1 MELLVR
7 LWPYVK
13 KYLKLTFL
21 AIICTLVVS
30 GTGGATAWLIKPVM
44 DGIFVKKNSSM
55 LTILP
60 FAVFGIYLV
69 KGVFSY
75 LQSYLTQIAS
85 FNIIKDIRSDLYS
98 HMVYLPLKAYQA
110 TNTGKMISHVMND
123 VGVLSRL
130 AGNLVKDLL
139 QQSFSIVGLVIVL
152 FMRDWKL
159 ASIAMVI
166 LPFTGIFVSKYG
178 KKARKLSGK
187 SQESI
192 AGIMSTL
199 QESFTGSR
207 IVKAFTMEDRENKKF
222 AEEHE
227 KFTSIQLKNAKVNS
241 LLSPS
246 MESVGG
252 LAMAVI
258 IFYGGHKV
266 INGSMTPGG
275 FFSFTAA
282 LFMLYSPVKALGN
295 LHNSVQTAV
304 AAMDRIFEVFD
315 TANEREAMYKGIAG
329 PEGIKDNIQYRKVS
343 FKYNDKE
350 DYVLHDVDL
359 TINKGEVVAVV
370 GASGGGKTTLANLLP
385 RFYEIQEGSILI
397 DGRDTREFQLRT
409 LRQNIAVVTQD
420 TILFNDTIRNN
431 IAYGKEDF
439 TEEMVAAAARAAHAD
454 IFIDKLPKKFN
465 TMIGEKGFRLSG
477 GEKQRISIARAILKN
492 SPILI
497 LDEATSSL
505 DTESERIVQQAL
517 ENLMK
522 NRTTLVI
529 AHRLSTIINADKI
542 VVISGGR
549 ITDIGKHSELL
560 STSRIYKRLYD
571 MQFGKLAAQHVET
584 L

>member
-1 MELLVR
+1 MELLAR

-13 KYLKLTFL
+13 KYLRITFL

-30 GTGGATAWLIKPVM
+30 GTSGATAWLIKPIL
-44 DGIFVKKNSSM
+44 DDIFVKADTTKLAPLS
-55 LTILP
+55 
-60 FAVFGIYLV
+60 FAVFAVYLI
-69 KGVFSY
+69 KNVFTY
-75 LQSYLTQIAS
+75 FQSYLTQYAS
-85 FNIIKDIRSDLYS
+85 FNIIKDIRNDLYT
-98 HMVYLPLKAYQA
+98 HMVYLPLKEYQA
-110 TNTGKMISHVMND
+110 TNTGRLISHVIND
-123 VGVLSRL
+123 VGALSSL
-130 AGNLVKDLL
+130 AGNLVKDTL
-139 QQSFSIVGLVIVL
+139 QQSFSIVGLVVVL

-159 ASIAMVI
+159 ATIAIIIMPLMGVLI
-166 LPFTGIFVSKYG
+166 SKYG
-178 KKARKLSGK
+178 KKTRKLSRK

-207 IVKAFTMEDRENKKF
+207 IVKAFTMEDREDEKF
-222 AEEHE
+222 MEEHE
-227 KFTSIQLKNAKVNS
+227 RFTKLQIKNAKINS
-241 LLSPS
+241 LLSPTLDLL
-246 MESVGG
+246 GG
-252 LAMAVI
+252 LTMAII

-266 INGSMTPGG
+266 TTHAMTPGG

-282 LFMLYSPVKALGN
+282 LFMLYGPVKTLGG
-295 LHNSVQTAV
+295 LHNSLQSGISATE
-304 AAMDRIFEVFD
+304 RIFKVFD
-315 TANEREAMYKGIAG
+315 TANEKEAMSRGISG
-329 PEGIKDNIQYRKVS
+329 PEGIKDNIQYRGVS
-343 FKYNDKE
+343 FKYNEKE
-350 DYVLHDVDL
+350 DYVLKDVDL
-359 TINKGEVVAVV
+359 TIKKGEVVAVV

-385 RFYEIQEGSILI
+385 RFYELQEGAILI
-397 DGRDTREFQLRT
+397 DGQDTRGFQLKT

-431 IAYGKEDF
+431 IAYGKEEF

-454 IFIDKLPKKFN
+454 IFIDKLPKKYN
-465 TMIGEKGFRLSG
+465 TIIGEKGFRLSG

-492 SPILI
+492 SQILI

-542 VVISGGR
+542 VVISGGKV
-549 ITDIGKHSELL
+549 TDIGKHSELL
-560 STSRIYKRLYD
+560 EKSRIYKRLYD
-571 MQFGKLAAQHVET
+571 MQFGKLKTENVET

>member
-1 MELLVR
+1 MKLLER
-7 LWPYVK
+7 LWPYLK
-13 KYLKLTFL
+13 KYIKITAL
-21 AIICTLVVS
+21 AIVCTLIVS
-30 GTGGATAWLIKPVM
+30 GTNGAIAYLVKPVT
-44 DGIFVKKNSSM
+44 DKIFVKAETSK
-55 LTILP
+55 LLP
-60 FAVFGIYLV
+60 LSFAVFAVYLI
-69 KGVFSY
+69 KDVFTY
-75 LQSYLTQIAS
+75 FQSYLTQIAS
-85 FNIIKDIRSDLYS
+85 FNVIRDLRSDLYT
-98 HMVYLPLKAYQA
+98 HMVYLPLKEYQA
-110 TNTGKMISHVMND
+110 TNTGKLTSHVIND
-123 VGVLSRL
+123 VGALSRL
-130 AGNLVKDLL
+130 AGTFVKDTL
-139 QQSFSIVGLVIVL
+139 QQSFTIVGLVVVL
-152 FMRDWKL
+152 FWRDWKL
-159 ASIAMVI
+159 ATIAMI
-166 LPFTGIFVSKYG
+166 IMPLTGILISKYG
-178 KKARKLSGK
+178 KKTRKLSRK

-192 AGIMSTL
+192 AGIMTIL

-207 IVKAFTMEDRENKKF
+207 IVKAFTMEGREDNKF
-222 AEEHE
+222 RDEHE
-227 KFTSIQLKNAKVNS
+227 KYTKIQLKNAKINS

-246 MESVGG
+246 LDLMGG
-252 LAMAVI
+252 LTMAVI

-266 INGSMTPGG
+266 TTHAMTTGD
-275 FFSFTAA
+275 FLSFTAA
-282 LFMLYSPVKALGN
+282 LFMLYGPVKTLGG
-295 LHNSVQTAV
+295 LHNNLQTAV
-304 AAMDRIFEVFD
+304 SATERIFKVFD
-315 TANEREAMYKGIAG
+315 TANESEAMYKGVAG
-329 PEGIKDNIQYRKVS
+329 PDGIKECIQYRGVS
-343 FKYNDKE
+343 FKYNQKE
-350 DYVLHDVDL
+350 DYVLQDVDL

-370 GASGGGKTTLANLLP
+370 GASGGGKTTLVNLLP
-385 RFYEIQEGSILI
+385 RFYEIQEGAILI
-397 DGRDTREFQLRT
+397 DGQDTKGFQLRT

-431 IAYGKEDF
+431 IAYGKEEF

-454 IFIDKLPKKFN
+454 IFIEKLPKKYN
-465 TMIGEKGFRLSG
+465 TMVGEKGFRLSG

-560 STSRIYKRLYD
+560 EKSRIYKRLYD